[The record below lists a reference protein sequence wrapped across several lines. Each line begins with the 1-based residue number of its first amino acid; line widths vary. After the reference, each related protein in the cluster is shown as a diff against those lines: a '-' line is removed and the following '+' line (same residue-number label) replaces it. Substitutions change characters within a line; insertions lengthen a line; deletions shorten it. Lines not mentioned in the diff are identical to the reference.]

1 MNVLRILC
9 IYLRLYHYFCCFWS
23 KLSTAW
29 WLAVDITAYHPF
41 LCCRLRFALEQ
52 MGKELAGINER
63 HNNSISMI
71 FKAKMI

>member
-1 MNVLRILC
+1 M
-9 IYLRLYHYFCCFWS
+9 
-23 KLSTAW
+23 
-29 WLAVDITAYHPF
+29 DITAYHPF